1 MNYRSTGTKINCETT
16 RDGELTNSGN
26 CGGISLIPTT
36 DGLVDKIIEVDKH
49 LREEQEG

>member
-1 MNYRSTGTKINCETT
+1 MNYRPTGKKVNCETT
-16 RDGELTNSGN
+16 RGGELTNSRN